1 MGVFEFF
8 QRSAGKWRSL
18 RTTHHLAFR
27 RSESG
32 GTEIQIRALRAE
44 ESQILALCE
53 LHQVDPA
60 TTVGGAYVTW
70 EGGMAWDREGEQHQ
84 GETVFALV
92 PDAENPDQGTLLRSL
107 GYAEITPAVGRYRL
121 VGDRLELAT
130 PYQSMKAIE
139 QFWFVN
145 PNLRLRSSTVEWM
158 GGINTASFCTECRI
172 EDGEGNPVAAIV
184 DRTDASA
191 LATFLA
197 A

>member
-32 GTEIQIRALRAE
+32 GTEIQIRALMADDP
-44 ESQILALCE
+44 QILDLCR

-60 TTVGGAYVTW
+60 TAVGGAYVTW

-92 PDAENPDQGTLLRSL
+92 PDADDPGQGTLLRSL

-121 VGDRLELAT
+121 AGDRLELAT

-172 EDGEGNPVAAIV
+172 EDADGQPVTAIV
-184 DRTDASA
+184 EPAAAQT